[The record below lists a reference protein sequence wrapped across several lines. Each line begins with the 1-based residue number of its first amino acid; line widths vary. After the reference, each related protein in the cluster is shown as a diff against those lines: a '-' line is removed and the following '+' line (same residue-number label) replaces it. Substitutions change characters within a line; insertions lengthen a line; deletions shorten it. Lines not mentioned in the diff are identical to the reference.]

1 MLVDAFSSTPK
12 IAKHRAKMLAKAAAV
27 DGAEAAA
34 VEEAEVAGA
43 DARFLTACSNLPL
56 VRVCEP
62 AAPSRG
68 IFFCSKAARGLYY
81 TPLRPGSRV
90 RLSIVCLCVCLRTY
104 SFFFFPFC

>member
-27 DGAEAAA
+27 EGAEASV

-62 AAPSRG
+62 AAPFRG
-68 IFFCSKAARGLYY
+68 NNFSKAARGLYY
-81 TPLRPGSRV
+81 APLRPG
-90 RLSIVCLCVCLRTY
+90 L
-104 SFFFFPFC
+104 